1 MRPNMKKLMM
11 CLMVVAFVL
20 TVMPMAAAAEDGGE
34 KININTASLEELA
47 TLKRVGLKYAQR
59 ILDYREQNGKFKSPE
74 EIMAVSG
81 IGPKTYEINKNRIVT
96 Q

>member
-11 CLMVVAFVL
+11 CLLVVAFVL

-59 ILDYREQNGKFKSPE
+59 ILDYREQIGKFKSPE
-74 EIMAVSG
+74 EIMEVSG